1 MPESKSELAWR
12 TDVQLACS
20 GDKEAFARLIR
31 AVQPDLYHMARTL
44 LNRDEDCADALQ
56 ETILKAYRGLGNLR
70 EPAFFRT
77 WLFRILIHECGQI
90 RRKDK
95 KVSLSDKLPALAA
108 DALQMQED
116 RDLDVR
122 DAVERLRE
130 PLRTAVKLHYF
141 ADLPLAD
148 IAAMTGVSEGTL
160 KSRLHRARR
169 SLAKR
174 LTGIGDERSEIGY
187 ELP

>member
-1 MPESKSELAWR
+1 VPETELAWR

-31 AVQPDLYHMARTL
+31 ALQPDLYHMARTL
-44 LNRDEDCADALQ
+44 LNRDEDCADAIQ
-56 ETILKAYRGLGNLR
+56 ETILKAYRGVGKLR

-77 WLFRILIHECGQI
+77 WLFRILIHECRQLQ
-90 RRKDK
+90 RKHK
-95 KVSLSDKLPALAA
+95 RAALTDKLPELAMEA
-108 DALQMQED
+108 VRTPPM

-122 DAVERLRE
+122 DAVDRLRE
-130 PLRTAVKLHYF
+130 PLRTLVKLHYF
-141 ADLPLAD
+141 ADMPLAD
-148 IAAMTGVSEGTL
+148 IAEMTGVSEGTL

-174 LTGIGDERSEIGY
+174 LNGIDTERSDIGY